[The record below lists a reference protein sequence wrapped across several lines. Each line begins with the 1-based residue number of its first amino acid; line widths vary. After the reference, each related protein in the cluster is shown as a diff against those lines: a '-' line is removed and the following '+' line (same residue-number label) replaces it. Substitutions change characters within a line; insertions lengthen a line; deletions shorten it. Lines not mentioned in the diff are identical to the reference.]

1 MLSLILASLI
11 AAPSAEARPLQWT
24 LNCKWDLSGTPPLG
38 GPRFQVVKTAF
49 KGRDGKWDAKYAIV
63 ARPLRPGAEP
73 RTFELE
79 HAGSG
84 DEDYNEFD
92 LKDKNG
98 PVKGAYIQ
106 NQFKWATIVDNEGTG
121 AYRCE

>member
-1 MLSLILASLI
+1 MLPLILATLLT
-11 AAPSAEARPLQWT
+11 APAAEARPLQFT
-24 LNCKWDLSGTPPLG
+24 LDCRWNLDGTAPIG
-38 GPRFQVVKTAF
+38 SPRFQVLKTAF

-63 ARPLRPGAEP
+63 MRPLRPGAEP
-73 RTFELE
+73 RTLQLE

-84 DEDYNEFD
+84 DEDYNEFNVVGRD
-92 LKDKNG
+92 A